1 MRVSRSQIT
10 DGVTGYIRNDILP
23 KLDNDRA
30 VQVILTIAV
39 NAAAAN
45 SRLVDAVFD
54 NGMVKAVLDDDGTG
68 TYDISVL
75 ADSMKDAVM
84 KYGSFPVKIPAVPL
98 LSPREITVTLGAE
111 DIEKLRRTIESA

>member
-10 DGVTGYIRNDILP
+10 DGITGYIRNDILP

-30 VQVILTIAV
+30 VQVVLTVAV

-54 NGMVKAVLDDDGTG
+54 NAMVKAVLDDDGTG
-68 TYDISVL
+68 TYDIGVL
-75 ADSMKDAVM
+75 ADSMRDAVQR
-84 KYGSFPVKIPAVPL
+84 YGSVPVKIPAVPL
-98 LSPREITVTLGAE
+98 LSPREITVVLGPD
-111 DIEKLRRTIESA
+111 DIEKLRRVIESA